1 MVQDRK
7 IGWIFLKEK
16 LLLSLHNLI
25 SIGVIGD
32 KQYSNRYKGFI
43 GELSFVETFQ
53 TSMLSGCW
61 IIPHQKGE
69 TINSQEKSVIYIT
82 SDAVTESETALF
94 SRFWAIEP
102 SNIFII
108 EIDDDVRNWKSE
120 TIPSTDLTIL
130 KPIFQMYTLNKET
143 AQMES
148 HGDDVSLI
156 SNCFDVRDSLRKV
169 KYLPDTVFEQFN
181 KELAQF
187 SLRNLADV
195 YASRYFFEGVIGF
208 SRGIPVDID
217 FFWWSGNMWHMLE
230 VKEKDLSKREPRGFG
245 MDIRRISH
253 MRKLSRFL
261 ELPYLYVVRQ
271 VNNQT
276 KRLHMGWH
284 YIEIEDFHTNTKDL
298 APIEGGFGMR
308 SVHSS
313 NPTKVCPFKHFKDFE
328 ELFSQ

>member
-1 MVQDRK
+1 MKDELIK
-7 IGWIFLKEK
+7 
-16 LLLSLHNLI
+16 SLHNLL
-25 SIGVIGD
+25 STGVVGD
-32 KQYSNRYKGFI
+32 KQYANRYKGFV
-43 GELSFVETFQ
+43 GELSFIETFQ

-61 IIPHQKGE
+61 IIPHQKGH

-82 SDAVTESETALF
+82 NDAISEGETALF

-108 EIDDDVRNWKSE
+108 EIDGDVHNWKSE
-120 TIPSTDLTIL
+120 TILGTDLTIL
-130 KPIFQMYTLNKET
+130 KPLFKIYTMNKET
-143 AQMES
+143 SELKS
-148 HGDDVSLI
+148 HGEDLSFL
-156 SNCFDVRDSLRKV
+156 SNCFENSDSPRKA
-169 KYLPDTVFEQFN
+169 KYIPDDVFEKF
-181 KELAQF
+181 KTELAQF
-187 SLRNLADV
+187 SLRNLADL

-245 MDIRRISH
+245 MDIRRIRH

-261 ELPYLYVVRQ
+261 ELPFLYVVRQ

-276 KRLHMGWH
+276 ERLHMGWH
-284 YIEIEDFHTNTKDL
+284 YIEIEDFHANTKDL

-313 NPTKVCPFKHFKDFE
+313 NPTKVCPFEHFNNFE
-328 ELFSQ
+328 ELFEQLENSDSPL

>member
-1 MVQDRK
+1 MV
-7 IGWIFLKEK
+7 
-16 LLLSLHNLI
+16 
-25 SIGVIGD
+25 GD
-32 KQYSNRYKGFI
+32 KQYANRYKGFV
-43 GELSFVETFQ
+43 GELSFIETFQ

-61 IIPHQKGE
+61 IIPHQKGH

-82 SDAVTESETALF
+82 NDAITEGETELF

-108 EIDDDVRNWKSE
+108 EIDGNVHNWKSE
-120 TIPSTDLTIL
+120 TILGTDLTIL
-130 KPIFQMYTLNKET
+130 KPFFKIYTMNKQTSELK
-143 AQMES
+143 S
-148 HGDDVSLI
+148 HGEDLSLI
-156 SNCFDVRDSLRKV
+156 SNCFENSDSPRKA
-169 KYLPDTVFEQFN
+169 KYIPDDVFEKF
-181 KELAQF
+181 KTELAQF
-187 SLRNLADV
+187 SLRNLADL

-245 MDIRRISH
+245 MDIRRIRH

-261 ELPYLYVVRQ
+261 ELPFLYVVRQ

-276 KRLHMGWH
+276 ERLHMGWH
-284 YIEIEDFHTNTKDL
+284 YIEIEEFHAKTKDL

-308 SVHSS
+308 STRSS
-313 NPTKVCPFKHFKDFE
+313 NPTKVCPLAFFGDFELLLEEAFKH
-328 ELFSQ
+328 